1 MFMYDWCYLF
11 FISTIPV
18 NKFFLILQIQYEFYF
33 FFQIQDMYAADDL
46 KKGLFSILIYTN
58 FIT

>member
-1 MFMYDWCYLF
+1 MTDVICFSSPPFQL
-11 FISTIPV
+11 I
-18 NKFFLILQIQYEFYF
+18 NFFLILQIQYEFYF

>member
-1 MFMYDWCYLF
+1 MSF
-11 FISTIPV
+11 T
-18 NKFFLILQIQYEFYF
+18 F

>member
-1 MFMYDWCYLF
+1 MSFTSF
-11 FISTIPV
+11 
-18 NKFFLILQIQYEFYF
+18 F
-33 FFQIQDMYAADDL
+33 FFQIQDMYAAEDL

>member
-33 FFQIQDMYAADDL
+33 FVQIQDMYAAEDL